1 MALVIAILSSYIL
14 RVPAETPRDRILLAA
29 DALFNAHGVHTV
41 KLSDI
46 TARAK
51 VSASRVYAEFDG
63 KDAIVVA
70 VLERRH
76 VIWTTRLRAVVE
88 AEATPREQ
96 LLAVFDFLASWFA
109 EDDFTG
115 CCFLNSFGELGRTS
129 DDVARLTREHKAWF
143 LDYVTEI
150 ASRGAHPPHVSA
162 GIALLAE
169 GAQVTAAITR
179 SARPAFDARA
189 TAELLLAA
197 A

>member
-1 MALVIAILSSYIL
+1 MT
-14 RVPAETPRDRILLAA
+14 AETPRERILDAA
-29 DALFNAHGVHTV
+29 DALFNAFGVHSV

-46 TARAK
+46 IARAR

-76 VIWTTRLRAVVE
+76 VVWTSRLREVVE
-88 AEATPREQ
+88 AASTPRAQ
-96 LLAVFDFLASWFA
+96 LLAIFDFLAMWFA
-109 EDDFTG
+109 EEDFTG

-129 DDVARLTREHKAWF
+129 DDVARLTREHKGWF
-143 LDYVTEI
+143 LEYVTGI
-150 ASRGAHPPHVSA
+150 ASRGEHPPHVAA

-179 SARPAFDARA
+179 SAQPAYDARA
-189 TAELLLAA
+189 TAELLLPPA
-197 A
+197 